1 MMRKSTVIGL
11 AVIVV
16 LAFSTQLIAQER
28 MKVTGK
34 VVKID
39 TASNSVTIKPEGMDA
54 VTVIMKDAAS
64 LSKVKEGETAEARYT
79 VQDGKNMGRYIHV
92 VDEGCS

>member
-1 MMRKSTVIGL
+1 MMRKTGVIAV

-16 LAFSTQLIAQER
+16 LALSTLVMAQER
-28 MKVTGK
+28 MKITGK
-34 VVKID
+34 VIKID
-39 TASNSVTIKPEGMDA
+39 VASNSVTIQPEGKQP
-54 VTVIMKDAAS
+54 VTIIMKDAAS

-79 VQDGKNMGRYIHV
+79 VEDGKNMGRYLHV